1 MADTKGAPQ
10 DRLWHDCALK
20 DMEYERILP
29 LRMIAFQV
37 LFLLVAIAIES
48 SILRQRLRFGFK
60 TSVQYTLAINLAA
73 VAIGWIVF
81 LVVEPLTPTEIRSQI
96 ISYILFDRLSLS
108 SWNAQI
114 GATICAVGLSSFL
127 VTFFIKLK
135 GLELIMRSDGSWEIE
150 DETKRPGRRISR
162 DERYARA
169 RQGKSETQQALS
181 EFMDAVIRANAA
193 SFSAISLLLLLRAL
207 LTREV
212 V

>member
-1 MADTKGAPQ
+1 
-10 DRLWHDCALK
+10 
-20 DMEYERILP
+20 MEYEPILP
-29 LRMIAFQV
+29 LRMIAFQI

-48 SILRQRLRFGFK
+48 SILRRRLRFGFK

-73 VAIGWIVF
+73 IAVGWITF
-81 LVVEPLTPTEIRSQI
+81 LVIEPLTPTEIRSQI
-96 ISYILFDRLSLS
+96 ISYVLFDRLSLS

-114 GATICAVGLSSFL
+114 GATICAIGLSSFL

-135 GLELIMRSDGSWEIE
+135 GLELIMRSDGSWELE
-150 DETKRPGRRISR
+150 DEDKRPGRRTSR

-207 LTREV
+207 LTREGV
-212 V
+212 